1 MMENKN
7 IDRLFQD
14 KMEGMEVTPGPKV
27 WSAIESKLQKKKRRV
42 LPYWWL
48 SGSVAALFII
58 GLFLFPQIED
68 NPSNLDTVEGPIIT
82 NVPKEKTTIKTD
94 SSKQFLNVVP
104 EEKIVIAEKK
114 SSDKDNNQ
122 RKKATHKQTTSK
134 EKTVIADNTVINNT
148 NVTGNNTITDFTNK
162 AEKLTESLIKEKP
175 LDEKRK
181 SITKKNPADKMLIA
195 EHKTDSVKKKVPFPK
210 KDFIATLNEIN
221 KKDDEEKSLKKWSL
235 STVFAVLNSNSFTKS
250 SPIARELSANP
261 AEGGNTF
268 SYGVKVAYQV
278 ADKWSFQSGVHLQ
291 KMDYLTKD
299 IAITSGVDHGNLQT
313 VRFNNVSSEY
323 YFSYAG
329 LNLSS
334 VGMGA
339 SASRMSNSGQ
349 LEQSFSYIEIPLEVK
364 YHFIEGKKLK
374 TSVVAG
380 FSTLF
385 LTNNE
390 IKVQVPDFPQM
401 LGEANN
407 LNSVNFSGNLG
418 LDIDYSINKKWTL
431 NLNPMFK
438 NQFNTFSNSA
448 NGFRPYYIGIYTGV
462 KYQF

>member
-334 VGMGA
+334 VGME
-339 SASRMSNSGQ
+339 
-349 LEQSFSYIEIPLEVK
+349 LVPLE
-364 YHFIEGKKLK
+364 
-374 TSVVAG
+374 
-380 FSTLF
+380 
-385 LTNNE
+385 
-390 IKVQVPDFPQM
+390 
-401 LGEANN
+401 
-407 LNSVNFSGNLG
+407 
-418 LDIDYSINKKWTL
+418 
-431 NLNPMFK
+431 
-438 NQFNTFSNSA
+438 
-448 NGFRPYYIGIYTGV
+448 
-462 KYQF
+462 